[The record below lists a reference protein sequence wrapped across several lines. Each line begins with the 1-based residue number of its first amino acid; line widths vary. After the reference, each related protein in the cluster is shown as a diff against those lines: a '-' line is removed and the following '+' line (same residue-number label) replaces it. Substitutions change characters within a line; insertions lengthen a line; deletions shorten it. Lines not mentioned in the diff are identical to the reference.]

1 MKKMKT
7 NNKTLRIE
15 ELINDSINS
24 NQFNEESTS
33 KVRYDYFI
41 KKKEMLIKK
50 FNKLCVRIEGKIA
63 KSYNKNFAVRI
74 IFQAKKEYKDLI
86 PRIPYFGGI
95 INPFNE
101 IIIIVAQMAAVHKS
115 MKQNGK
121 SAEETVLIFYDIVDD
136 LFKRMPKLFL
146 CFGQKFVFSPVF
158 IKLMQKISKRMSE
171 MNDPNGFDFHYYK
184 DNSKENDWHFVAK
197 RCGIV
202 NFFRQEGCEDLAP
215 YCNFVNAIQGKAFNM
230 GVHCKACLG
239 AGDATCEEYMK
250 QGRETVIPERICRLL
265 EQKSAILKAK

>member
-1 MKKMKT
+1 MKT

-121 SAEETVLIFYDIVDD
+121 SAEETVLIFYDLVDD
-136 LFKRMPKLFL
+136 LFKKTPKLFL
-146 CFGQKFVFSPVF
+146 WFGQKFVFSLLF
-158 IKLMQKISKRMSE
+158 IKLMQRISQRMSV
-171 MNDPNGFDFHYYK
+171 MNSLYAHRQHLPNIIEK
-184 DNSKENDWHFVAK
+184 L
-197 RCGIV
+197 
-202 NFFRQEGCEDLAP
+202 Q
-215 YCNFVNAIQGKAFNM
+215 
-230 GVHCKACLG
+230 
-239 AGDATCEEYMK
+239 K
-250 QGRETVIPERICRLL
+250 QIMLY
-265 EQKSAILKAK
+265 QKSLLHLLDLQSQHYSRTNIFYLFLYL